1 MDGARM
7 RVSSVG
13 CGVECT
19 PGAWRFHA
27 GGRGLVRT
35 AKHLIFLEWMKYADG
50 QEVRLGDRVKLG
62 QDDGGAV
69 VASIDT
75 GEYSAEHP
83 ESQWSYLK
91 RGVMI
96 QFPTY
101 GKPAFRF
108 VIISTASRSGT

>member
-1 MDGARM
+1 MSGNTFFAYNANDNLTLAKDPLGRM
-7 RVSSVG
+7 ESR
-13 CGVECT
+13 
-19 PGAWRFHA
+19 
-27 GGRGLVRT
+27 
-35 AKHLIFLEWMKYADG
+35 MKYADG

-91 RGVMI
+91 RGAGI
-96 QFPTY
+96 
-101 GKPAFRF
+101 
-108 VIISTASRSGT
+108 